1 MFLTSQVQ
9 YLRSPPAKLHWPQPE
24 QQVQVVLPSDLARP
38 GVCLQLPASQPQ
50 VSRTAGLLSQV
61 RREHQQQ
68 EVQHGPLHL
77 LAAQEEEDE
86 ISEQTRRQV
95 HGEPPVTLS
104 VLWQYQVRGGGAGGW
119 KHFYQFLLLR
129 TFREPPSFSHKSLS
143 CMGEDAGLISRENE
157 ALVNS
162 PSHNRKSLHGIKK
175 SFSLKQK
182 KSFTGP
188 LYIDIDSQE
197 NI

>member
-1 MFLTSQVQ
+1 M
-9 YLRSPPAKLHWPQPE
+9 
-24 QQVQVVLPSDLARP
+24 
-38 GVCLQLPASQPQ
+38 
-50 VSRTAGLLSQV
+50 
-61 RREHQQQ
+61 
-68 EVQHGPLHL
+68 
-77 LAAQEEEDE
+77 
-86 ISEQTRRQV
+86 
-95 HGEPPVTLS
+95 
-104 VLWQYQVRGGGAGGW
+104 
-119 KHFYQFLLLR
+119 KHSHFFSLR
-129 TFREPPSFSHKSLS
+129 TFRDKPSFSHKSLS

-162 PSHNRKSLHGIKK
+162 PSQNRKSLREIKK